1 MRFRMICIYMI
12 EIWKPIKEF
21 PRYFVS
27 NRGNVKNTKTNAL
40 LKPWR
45 SGSGYRNGGGYHKLE
60 LANNGMK
67 QRFCVHRL
75 VADAF
80 IPNPKNKPCVN
91 HIDGNRK
98 NNDIEN
104 LEWCTDA
111 ENFLWND
118 FLAFSRVLDT
128 LEKLYPEMYSIN
140 QIREFGRQKYTLS
153 PVERELE

>member
-1 MRFRMICIYMI
+1 
-12 EIWKPIKEF
+12 
-21 PRYFVS
+21 
-27 NRGNVKNTKTNAL
+27 
-40 LKPWR
+40 
-45 SGSGYRNGGGYHKLE
+45 
-60 LANNGMK
+60 MK